1 MEANMGEYIKNY
13 LHLKRFPCISLHC
26 KLVPVQYWEYKYGL
40 LKQLKK
46 RLLKTTTTSAFV
58 ISNEVPKLSQWPTFI
73 FSYRMCT
80 AWEHVMGS
88 LQVRRV
94 LAFLSWTKSCPFFS
108 VYNTDQWIE
117 VLWYYYLRFTFGII
131 YFIVQLYYDHTL
143 EHLLIVEK
151 VVDVIHRTND
161 K

>member
-1 MEANMGEYIKNY
+1 MNEI
-13 LHLKRFPCISLHC
+13 
-26 KLVPVQYWEYKYGL
+26 VPL
-40 LKQLKK
+40 
-46 RLLKTTTTSAFV
+46 
-58 ISNEVPKLSQWPTFI
+58 
-73 FSYRMCT
+73 
-80 AWEHVMGS
+80 
-88 LQVRRV
+88 
-94 LAFLSWTKSCPFFS
+94 FS

-143 EHLLIVEK
+143 EHLLVVEK